1 MTLARDA
8 VEARSHSR
16 LGDIVHVRTRL
27 LRCIT
32 KQNALNGRSP
42 DWALHAPDQ
51 GVTLSFIELL
61 TAGAAGIIL

>member
-1 MTLARDA
+1 
-8 VEARSHSR
+8 
-16 LGDIVHVRTRL
+16 VHVRTRL

-32 KQNALNGRSP
+32 KQHALNGRSP